1 MSGAGDVRTPCAIT
15 DAAVFE
21 LLAGGRF
28 DLTTEAATQ
37 RGMEQA
43 LLMQFPRS
51 AISREHRLGPGDRP
65 DFLID
70 GRIVVEVKGPRH
82 RAPAVLR
89 QLQRYAEHDQVE
101 AIILAT
107 SRAMAMPWVV
117 GLRAV
122 PLRVINLGRA
132 WL

>member
-1 MSGAGDVRTPCAIT
+1 MSGARTACVDLRT
-15 DAAVFE
+15 VLE
-21 LLAGGRF
+21 VLSSGRF
-28 DLTTEAATQ
+28 DMSVEVRAQSEMEAA
-37 RGMEQA
+37 
-43 LLMQFPRS
+43 LLAVLDAS

-89 QLQRYAEHDQVE
+89 QLGRYADYPEVE
-101 AIILAT
+101 AIVLVTA
-107 SRAMAMPWVV
+107 RAMVMPAFISDTPVT
-117 GLRAV
+117 
-122 PLRVINLGRA
+122 VINLGRA

>member
-1 MSGAGDVRTPCAIT
+1 MSANGERTACAIT
-15 DAAVFE
+15 PGRLLE
-21 LLAGGRF
+21 LLERGRF

-37 RGMEQA
+37 AGIER
-43 LLMQFPRS
+43 LLIADLPLS
-51 AISREHRLGPGDRP
+51 AVSREHRLGPGDRP

-82 RAPAVLR
+82 RAPAVQR
-89 QLQRYAEHDQVE
+89 QLERYALHPCVE

-107 SRAMAMPWVV
+107 SRAMHMPAQV
-117 GLRAV
+117 GGV
-122 PLRVINLGRA
+122 PVRVLNLGRA